1 MVLDVESKEVF
12 GIRQS
17 ENHSTRKDLDLD
29 LCLSQNCSRL
39 GEDQRGER
47 ADVSYLIKWK
57 DGSPLPGCL
66 L

>member
-1 MVLDVESKEVF
+1 MVLDVDSKEVF

-17 ENHSTRKDLDLD
+17 ENHTIHEDLDLD

-47 ADVSYLIKWK
+47 AFVSYLI
-57 DGSPLPGCL
+57 
-66 L
+66 